1 MNRYRYESIFFRYI
15 SSTRM
20 ILIICLL
27 LGTGD
32 MSAMGLK
39 KDNSPIIPTLHP
51 KGNENLRATLNEYKI
66 PSPLFDTL
74 DNSYETKHVIYTD
87 NCSFA
92 VLNPFGDPKYTL
104 LSLLLMGR
112 RKYDAL
118 VAWFV
123 LGRAC
128 GRPIYLR
135 EYANCSTNE
144 PFGTCKLKSLGWWDR
159 RYAMT
164 SYIDRDEL
172 KLIIAAPSR
181 ELSGLYTRLIII
193 NGEPIS
199 SDILLTVKETCSFS
213 RRGIKDN
220 KLCKPFSFFVN
231 GTTRLLDM
239 VGTGTPRAHE
249 ENVKQWLERI
259 GGKHLPIVVETSM
272 QQVSNLP
279 RSFRDSYL
287 KSPDDDK
294 YNDVKMTSATTNN
307 ITTSVDGYTGLT
319 NRPEDFE
326 KAPYITKRPIIS
338 VEEASSQSP
347 KISTEKKSRT
357 QIIISLVVLCVMFC
371 FIVIG
376 SGIWILRKHRKTV
389 MYDRRRPSRR
399 AYSRL

>member
-1 MNRYRYESIFFRYI
+1 
-15 SSTRM
+15 
-20 ILIICLL
+20 
-27 LGTGD
+27 
-32 MSAMGLK
+32 
-39 KDNSPIIPTLHP
+39 
-51 KGNENLRATLNEYKI
+51 
-66 PSPLFDTL
+66 
-74 DNSYETKHVIYTD
+74 
-87 NCSFA
+87 
-92 VLNPFGDPKYTL
+92 
-104 LSLLLMGR
+104 
-112 RKYDAL
+112 
-118 VAWFV
+118 
-123 LGRAC
+123 
-128 GRPIYLR
+128 
-135 EYANCSTNE
+135 
-144 PFGTCKLKSLGWWDR
+144 
-159 RYAMT
+159 
-164 SYIDRDEL
+164 
-172 KLIIAAPSR
+172 
-181 ELSGLYTRLIII
+181 
-193 NGEPIS
+193 
-199 SDILLTVKETCSFS
+199 
-213 RRGIKDN
+213 
-220 KLCKPFSFFVN
+220 
-231 GTTRLLDM
+231 M

-279 RSFRDSYL
+279 RSFRDSYF

-294 YNDVKMTSATTNN
+294 YDDVKMTSATTNN